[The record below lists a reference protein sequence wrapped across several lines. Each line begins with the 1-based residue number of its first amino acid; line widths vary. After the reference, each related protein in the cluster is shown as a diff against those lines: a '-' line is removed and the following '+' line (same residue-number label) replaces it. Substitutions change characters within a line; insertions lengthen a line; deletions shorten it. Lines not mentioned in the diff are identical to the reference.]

1 MADLKDDHGAWWLI
15 IERNNQAIY
24 VKGSSIDAFAQAEAL
39 CEMYGCKI
47 YITGQR
53 FVYEATYEP
62 ETYAFKAEISTS
74 EAL

>member
-1 MADLKDDHGAWWLI
+1 MPNLKDDTGAWWLI
-15 IERNNQAIY
+15 IERNNQAVH
-24 VKGSSIDAFAQAEAL
+24 VKGTSIDAFVQAEAL
-39 CEMYGCKI
+39 CEMYSCKI

-62 ETYAFKAEISTS
+62 ETYAFKAKISTS